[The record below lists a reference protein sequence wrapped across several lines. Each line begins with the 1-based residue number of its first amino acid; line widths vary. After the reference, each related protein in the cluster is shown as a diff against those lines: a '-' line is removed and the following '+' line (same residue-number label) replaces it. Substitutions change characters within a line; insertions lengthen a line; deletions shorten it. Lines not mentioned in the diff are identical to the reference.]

1 MAVTASWG
9 ESGKEGKGRA
19 GSGFA
24 VKEEPA
30 TASRAGNL
38 NTAELRTRCW
48 AWVCGRAVS
57 SCLGAGR
64 QLRAEPPVLA
74 VPLGAKLCIA
84 RRSVQVQSKHPVRH

>member
-48 AWVCGRAVS
+48 AWVCGSAVS

-64 QLRAEPPVLA
+64 QLRAEPPQQEA
-74 VPLGAKLCIA
+74 VPGQRLTPG
-84 RRSVQVQSKHPVRH
+84 H